1 MAIQSQT
8 KTFTVADPFLD
19 ITWATEYDDSIN
31 LYGVSTTDGS
41 TVSIRLTN
49 PSNTALPPTSASVRI
64 EPSAPFAGAVT
75 VTNIE
80 VLP

>member
-8 KTFTVADPFLD
+8 KTFTTSDPYLD
-19 ITWATEYDDSIN
+19 ITWVDQYTNFVN

-41 TVSIRLTN
+41 TVAIRLTN
-49 PSNTALPPTSASVRI
+49 PSNTALPPTNASVRI
-64 EPSAPFAGAVT
+64 EPSAPFDGAVT